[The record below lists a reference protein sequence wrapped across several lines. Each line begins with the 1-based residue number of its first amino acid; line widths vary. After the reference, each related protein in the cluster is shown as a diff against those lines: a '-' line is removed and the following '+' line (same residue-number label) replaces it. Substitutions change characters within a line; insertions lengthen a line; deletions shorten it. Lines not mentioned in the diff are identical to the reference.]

1 MEEKEIKVTKT
12 SPTKTKKKSN
22 VIKEQY
28 EVVKSKVKS
37 SVKKNENKTSN
48 LKKLKLLV
56 TIVDRNKTLFYED
69 LLEQF
74 EINMQM
80 VFYGHGT
87 AAKDMLELLGLANQD
102 KAVILSIVR
111 EDKIKEVTQTLQEK
125 FEKVRNGK
133 GIAFTIPLQSVIG
146 VYTYQFL
153 SNNQSGLKEDK

>member
-1 MEEKEIKVTKT
+1 M
-12 SPTKTKKKSN
+12 
-22 VIKEQY
+22 
-28 EVVKSKVKS
+28 
-37 SVKKNENKTSN
+37 
-48 LKKLKLLV
+48 
-56 TIVDRNKTLFYED
+56 FYED

>member
-12 SPTKTKKKSN
+12 SPTKTKKKTN

>member
-1 MEEKEIKVTKT
+1 MEEKELKVTKT
-12 SPTKTKKKSN
+12 SPTKTKKKTN